1 MKNLNLLPCVSRKKV
16 VNVQAELKGG
26 FVSHKNG
33 LFGRVSWHPELMTH
47 YVLWVLFNTPVVTV
61 IEYALSKLSFD
72 RNW

>member
-1 MKNLNLLPCVSRKKV
+1 MKNLNLLQCIIRKKV

-33 LFGRVSWHPELMTH
+33 LFDHVSWHPELMTH
-47 YVLWVLFNTPVVTV
+47 CVLWVLLNTPVVTV
-61 IEYALSKLSFD
+61 IEYAVSMLSIN